1 MKSCNF
7 SIFAYSAGEKATFD
21 CSVEST
27 DPSPLQLT
35 WLHNNRPLDDRF
47 ADRIQVLEQGKTRK
61 LVVMNCR
68 PDDGGLYSAMAVND
82 QGATTCSA
90 SLVVEKRNKI
100 QLFLQF
106 KYK

>member
-1 MKSCNF
+1 MLNCCCWSD
-7 SIFAYSAGEKATFD
+7 AAGEKATFD

-27 DPSPLQLT
+27 DPSALQLT

-82 QGATTCSA
+82 QGSTTCSA
-90 SLVVEKRNKI
+90 SLVVEKRNIIKFDFI
-100 QLFLQF
+100 IFTV
-106 KYK
+106 